1 MTTVSTE
8 SEEHKIVDIGCSDTG
23 AIDAKDTLPSFEEIC
38 EVEVSEKEQE
48 ATQNSIDNSL
58 QENKL
63 VETIQLDEVATEPS
77 EMKPQQSVDLK
88 TETGLL
94 ETIEE
99 VPEVILDVE
108 VEGATTI
115 EIVQSEIEEVSL
127 IANEDGGHESSD
139 SQSAVNNPASP
150 LRRSKRTAA
159 MSSVE
164 SGESPV
170 SKKQMK
176 SETVE

>member
-8 SEEHKIVDIGCSDTG
+8 SEEHKIADIGCSDTG
-23 AIDAKDTLPSFEEIC
+23 AIDAKDTLPSFDEIC

-63 VETIQLDEVATEPS
+63 VETFQLDEVATEPS
-77 EMKPQQSVDLK
+77 EMKLQNVDLK

-108 VEGATTI
+108 VEGVTTI